1 MSLTHT
7 VLSGTRNARILSAF
21 YDLGASPNTF
31 DILVF
36 LVLAEIERRE
46 SRCDAMH
53 LYVVPGPNRGFRH
66 DTDVGNLTR
75 QQYIQRNVLLSSHAL
90 MPSCAGV
97 TLCSTREAVE
107 EQLRAAT
114 VGEDQRLLVFPTGYS
129 VHLPQPHYHF
139 FRIVERWQR
148 GTAVPPLQPSQ
159 HALGMVD
166 ASLRQWCGDRKVLTI
181 TLRETA
187 VQAERNSNLDAWGR
201 FVATLNKDEY
211 AVLVL
216 RDLEKIHEA
225 LPPEFANCLPYPEAV
240 ISVELRAALYQLAY
254 LNLCINNGPAAM
266 LLLNPLTRYLSF
278 KMVTEAVQCTTPGHH
293 RKWNWL
299 DPGDQLQ
306 YATPFQRLVWKEDTA
321 DVLAAEFAD
330 MVHIIESGAFASVL
344 DVTRYLQQSRERW
357 NDRYP
362 TGWAP

>member
-1 MSLTHT
+1 MSPTHT

-46 SRCDAMH
+46 ARCDAMH
-53 LYVVPGPNRGFRH
+53 LYIVPGPNQGFRG
-66 DTDVGNLTR
+66 DTDVSNLTR

-97 TLCSTREAVE
+97 TLCSSREAVE

-114 VGEDQRLLVFPTGYS
+114 IGEDPRLLVFPTGYS
-129 VHLPQPHYHF
+129 VHLPQAHYHF

-148 GTAVPPLQPSQ
+148 GIAVPPLQPSR
-159 HALGMVD
+159 HALEMVN
-166 ASLRQWCGDRKVLTI
+166 ASLRQWCGDRKVLTV

-187 VQAERNSNLDAWGR
+187 VQAERNSNLEAWGR
-201 FVATLNKDEY
+201 FVASLDKDEY

-225 LPPEFANCLPYPEAV
+225 LPPAFANCLPYPEAV

-266 LLLNPLTRYLSF
+266 LLQHAFDAAGRACP
-278 KMVTEAVQCTTPGHH
+278 
-293 RKWNWL
+293 L
-299 DPGDQLQ
+299 DPGEARRCAHDRISDGPCGTVRAAARRCDCRASRSSAPCRRRGRGGIR
-306 YATPFQRLVWKEDTA
+306 YRSSTPRA
-321 DVLAAEFAD
+321 PGACSPRS
-330 MVHIIESGAFASVL
+330 SGH
-344 DVTRYLQQSRERW
+344 RW
-357 NDRYP
+357 
-362 TGWAP
+362 